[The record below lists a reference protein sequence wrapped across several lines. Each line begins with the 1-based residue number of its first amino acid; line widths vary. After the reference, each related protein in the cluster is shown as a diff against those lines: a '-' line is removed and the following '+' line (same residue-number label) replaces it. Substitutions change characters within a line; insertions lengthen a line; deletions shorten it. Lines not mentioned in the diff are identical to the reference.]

1 MYKTHTDAT
10 WIMTTR
16 IKSFRPKY
24 LQEILYMPKQTNG
37 SSLIK
42 MKKGNALK
50 NITRYLSGNENSK
63 RMKKER

>member
-50 NITRYLSGNENSK
+50 NITQYLSGNENSK